1 MVSDSDSDTPP
12 SGISYQITAPLA
24 RLIVRKPCLTMLCSL
39 FIALLPV
46 IIMAI
51 S

>member
-1 MVSDSDSDTPP
+1 MVSVSDDTP
-12 SGISYQITAPLA
+12 SGLSYRITAPLA
-24 RLIVRKPCLTMLCSL
+24 RLIVRKPCLTMICSL